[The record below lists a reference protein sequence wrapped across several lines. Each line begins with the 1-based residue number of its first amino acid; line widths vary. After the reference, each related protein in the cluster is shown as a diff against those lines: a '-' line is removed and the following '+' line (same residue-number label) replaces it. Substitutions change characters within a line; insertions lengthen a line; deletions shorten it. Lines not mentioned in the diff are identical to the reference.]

1 MESKISLICNMQ
13 VGQRRIINFYYF
25 QRDGRIFFYNKKRKG
40 KGENF
45 QRNLECIHEH
55 AKLHFLYI
63 YIYINQ
69 IE

>member
-25 QRDGRIFFYNKKRKG
+25 QRDGRIFFYNKKREK
-40 KGENF
+40 ERTFNATSNASTNT
-45 QRNLECIHEH
+45 QNYIS
-55 AKLHFLYI
+55 YI